1 MRTRAGRWN
10 LPARNVLHTAC
21 GAQALVSVPY
31 ASCPSAPPFIYLHR
45 CSQLA
50 RCARRHC
57 SLTISRAG
65 GRNAATSAAR
75 AVGNLLPSFLPS
87 SSRGILHPQ
96 GASSRRLLTAL
107 QEHNN
112 NNGRPPPLDGESLIC
127 RPHTGKDETENP
139 PVGPAFRG
147 GGLVGWNHGRS
158 RPSMYISTRLD
169 SNCART
175 PRRKERRG
183 RKGTERKGTE
193 GSGEREG
200 EKRSG
205 DGETDRRKRISPQ
218 GSGPCRPPATT
229 YLSHIYLSYYVGPV
243 WIGSLFSSSFRA
255 KFGSPPGHRILFGF
269 SFRKTLR

>member
-147 GGLVGWNHGRS
+147 GGWLAGTTADQDQACT
-158 RPSMYISTRLD
+158 YRLD
-169 SNCART
+169 ST
-175 PRRKERRG
+175 PTVPAPRVGRNGEGERERRERERRGAKERRRRNG
-183 RKGTERKGTE
+183 SEKTDLPARKW
-193 GSGEREG
+193 
-200 EKRSG
+200 
-205 DGETDRRKRISPQ
+205 PV
-218 GSGPCRPPATT
+218 PAARH
-229 YLSHIYLSYYVGPV
+229 YLPLTYLSYYVGARLDRLTFQFQF
-243 WIGSLFSSSFRA
+243 WSQIQFSAGTPNTVRFQ
-255 KFGSPPGHRILFGF
+255 FPENLEVN
-269 SFRKTLR
+269 